1 MHFIQQITAEH
12 VQNILNS
19 KSEMNL
25 KDWQKKEIVKNTISE
40 WYRKVYYFTFFNGR
54 SSLPGLIK

>member
-1 MHFIQQITAEH
+1 
-12 VQNILNS
+12 
-19 KSEMNL
+19 MNL
-25 KDWQKKEIVKNTISE
+25 KDLQKKKEIVKNTTSE

>member
-1 MHFIQQITAEH
+1 MTAQY
-12 VQNILNS
+12 VQNIFNG
-19 KSEMNL
+19 KSEMSL
-25 KDWQKKEIVKNTISE
+25 KDLQKKEIVKNTISE

>member
-1 MHFIQQITAEH
+1 MFK
-12 VQNILNS
+12 ILNGKS
-19 KSEMNL
+19 KMSL
-25 KDWQKKEIVKNTISE
+25 KDLPKKKEIVKNTISE

>member
-1 MHFIQQITAEH
+1 MHFIQQMTTEY
-12 VQNILNS
+12 VQNIERQ
-19 KSEMNL
+19 KQDEF
-25 KDWQKKEIVKNTISE
+25 KRFAKKKEIVKNTISE